1 MLQMLSTGDLTIHWL
16 PDCVH
21 FSCFACITLRL
32 HQENEYHLRS
42 KADSTGRG
50 FGCVVLHRCVGIR
63 FYFFGRTAAAAGS
76 WHSQVTSATMDW
88 KGYVV
93 VITAL
98 LSYKDANCLRLNEVR
113 IPMHTVRDLN
123 ARLECHFDLEGEALY
138 SVKWYKDGNEFF
150 RFVPR
155 DQPPAQLFPLPGV
168 SVDIH
173 NSTESQVVLK
183 SVNLSST
190 GRYRCEVSAEAPS
203 FQTVSD
209 HGDMTVVALPEEGPR
224 ITGGR
229 PRYQIGDTV
238 RVNCTSGRSKPAAQL
253 MWFING
259 EQADSTFL
267 QGPEIVYTG
276 REGLETAILGLE
288 FRVKPK
294 HFRRGDMKLKCLATI
309 ATVYWRSNEES
320 VEGDKPQKAPVLES
334 RETVPPSKS
343 RADRVQA
350 TGSCATLLSCAP
362 LLAVCGFI
370 VLVTTLLSTAPAT
383 LSSR

>member
-1 MLQMLSTGDLTIHWL
+1 
-16 PDCVH
+16 
-21 FSCFACITLRL
+21 
-32 HQENEYHLRS
+32 
-42 KADSTGRG
+42 
-50 FGCVVLHRCVGIR
+50 
-63 FYFFGRTAAAAGS
+63 
-76 WHSQVTSATMDW
+76 MDW
-88 KGYVV
+88 KGYVA
-93 VITAL
+93 VIASL
-98 LSYKDANCLRLNEVR
+98 LCCQGVNCLRLNEVR
-113 IPMHTVRDLN
+113 IPMHTVRDQN

-150 RFVPR
+150 RYVPR

-168 SVDIH
+168 TVDIH

-203 FQTVSD
+203 FQTVSE

-267 QGPEIVYTG
+267 RGPETFNYS
-276 REGLETAILGLE
+276 REGLETAVLGLE
-288 FRVKPK
+288 FQVKPK

-334 RETVPPSKS
+334 RETVPPGKS

-350 TGSCATLLSCAP
+350 NGGCPSLLPCAP
-362 LLAVCGFI
+362 LLAAFGI
-370 VLVTTLLSTAPAT
+370 IALLTTHLSLANASP
-383 LSSR
+383 SSR